1 MQIFSTQGIIV
12 FNIFKFLGNW
22 ELKSLLHP
30 VSVLL
35 LICTIILF
43 RIYKFTLKITLID
56 LFLFLYFSAC
66 FLLLIYNTSG
76 SIFKIYISFREVF
89 LLTLL
94 VFLYQQVKFSEYYW
108 NKILKLLHVLV
119 LANLF
124 FIALTYILGP
134 EDYMK
139 FLTGRY
145 RWGIDP
151 DYKFKIS
158 SFLSFWRSPGLMG
171 SPGNIG
177 YFGLISYFLF
187 DQEEKYKKKKIFAI
201 TLAIV
206 GFVRSVYLVLVI
218 YWILKFL
225 LTKKNLKI
233 IKLALPYILPIIL
246 VVGFFLY
253 NKGILDLHSI
263 FMRFEHWANDITVSF
278 NVIFGGGIGLVGG
291 AARGQGFLATLD
303 NYWLLMLISVGLI
316 GIISMILFFYEK
328 VANNNNKYILFGFL
342 VAGLFITLSQ
352 GISFLVLFPLL
363 FLKKE
368 INDNC

>member
-1 MQIFSTQGIIV
+1 
-12 FNIFKFLGNW
+12 
-22 ELKSLLHP
+22 
-30 VSVLL
+30 
-35 LICTIILF
+35 
-43 RIYKFTLKITLID
+43 
-56 LFLFLYFSAC
+56 
-66 FLLLIYNTSG
+66 
-76 SIFKIYISFREVF
+76 
-89 LLTLL
+89 
-94 VFLYQQVKFSEYYW
+94 
-108 NKILKLLHVLV
+108 
-119 LANLF
+119 
-124 FIALTYILGP
+124 
-134 EDYMK
+134 MK